1 MERFLPIQ
9 ISERDEVQTSNDRLT
24 DSDTRTLNQM
34 GEQVLSFDSPVTEP
48 KSADNSILAL
58 DGAHGGGALGEPNT
72 KIQGMPGSVFD
83 AALTVENHAV
93 FDSCTFVT
101 TDSAQAAL
109 VTLAGSSK
117 VVFRGCTFQRTYT
130 HPAALPFVVI
140 PSTAKA
146 VFVNCVFA
154 GSGNS
159 STYGAMSAAGGTV
172 IVSAAAAGNVQVA
185 FCVDHTGWTT
195 ATAGQHTATGN
206 I

>member
-9 ISERDEVQTSNDRLT
+9 FYDRDEVQTSNDRLT

-48 KSADNSILAL
+48 KSADNNILAL
-58 DGAHGGGALGEPNT
+58 DGAHGGGTLEEPNT
-72 KIQGMPGSVFD
+72 QVKGMPGSVFD
-83 AALTVENHAV
+83 SALTVENHAV
-93 FDSCTFVT
+93 FSS
-101 TDSAQAAL
+101 TDSSQAAL
-109 VTLAGSSK
+109 VTLSGSAK

-130 HPAALPFVVI
+130 HPVSVAFVAI

-154 GSGNS
+154 GSGNTA
-159 STYGAMSAAGGTV
+159 TYGAMSVAGGTV
-172 IVSAAAAGNVQVA
+172 IASAAAAGNVQVA

>member
-9 ISERDEVQTSNDRLT
+9 SFYRDEVQTSNDRLT
-24 DSDTRTLNQM
+24 DSDTQTLNQM
-34 GEQVLSFDSPVTEP
+34 GEQVLSFDSPITEP
-48 KSADNSILAL
+48 KSADNNILAL
-58 DGAHGGGALGEPNT
+58 DGAHGGGSLEEPNT
-72 KIQGMPGSVFD
+72 QVHGMPGSVFD
-83 AALTVENHAV
+83 SALTVENHAV
-93 FDSCTFVT
+93 FDSCTFST
-101 TDSAQAAL
+101 TDSAQGAL
-109 VTLAGSSK
+109 VTLSGSAK

-130 HPAALPFVVI
+130 HPTSVSFVVI

-159 STYGAMSAAGGTV
+159 GTYGAMSASGGTV
-172 IVSAAAAGNVQVA
+172 ISSAAAAGNVQVA

>member
-9 ISERDEVQTSNDRLT
+9 ISDRDEVQTSNDRLT

-48 KSADNSILAL
+48 KSADNRILVL
-58 DGAHGGGALGEPNT
+58 DGAHGGGTLEEPNT
-72 KIQGMPGSVFD
+72 QVQGMPGSVFD
-83 AALTVENHAV
+83 SALTIENHAV
-93 FDSCTFVT
+93 FDSCTFSS

-109 VTLAGSSK
+109 VTLAGSAK

-130 HPAALPFVVI
+130 HPTSVSFVVI

-159 STYGAMSAAGGTV
+159 GTYGAMSASGGTV
-172 IVSAAAAGNVQVA
+172 ISSAAAAGNVQVA